1 MKKNTV
7 KTNWGSAM
15 SWTALV
21 AALTCTIFAAILM
34 GTLYFGGVFDPDT
47 GATDVSQS
55 VNKRVDV
62 LSAEVRALREHNQKM
77 GKYLEGWTPLKCR
90 RELGIKEKWIIP
102 GLGLPEIV
110 PNSYIQ
116 VEGAFICE

>member
-62 LSAEVRALREHNQKM
+62 LSAEVRALRKHNEKM

-90 RELGIKEKWIIP
+90 KELGIKEKWRIP
-102 GLGLPEIV
+102 GYGLPEIV

-116 VEGAFICE
+116 MEGDFICE

>member
-1 MKKNTV
+1 MKKNNV

-15 SWTALV
+15 GWTIVVSAI
-21 AALTCTIFAAILM
+21 TCAFFAAIML
-34 GTLYFGGVFDPDT
+34 GALYLSGVFEPDT

-62 LSAEVRALREHNQKM
+62 LTAEVKSLRKHNQKI

-90 RELGIKEKWIIP
+90 KELGIREKWIIP